1 MLKPTSLFVLGAVL
15 LTPLVSARAQQSQQP
30 LRTPLESLRND
41 VPAPVI
47 LCIDDIPGTGGQP
60 SAQAYAKAAT
70 SGFRSV
76 LTLRA
81 KNDRVDVSRERLIA
95 EQNKLRYF
103 YLPAGAQFP
112 DRAQVDEFLRLATDP
127 ANQPM
132 LVNCAFA
139 ERVAPLMM
147 MFRIIEQGWSE
158 DRAIDEASRSGIS
171 KARLKKF
178 AGEYLAGRNSL
189 RTKSTSSGPV
199 SINR

>member
-1 MLKPTSLFVLGAVL
+1 MLKPISLFVLGVVL
-15 LTPLVSARAQQSQQP
+15 LAPMVSAGAQQSRQS
-30 LRTPLESLRND
+30 LKTPLESLQND
-41 VPAPVI
+41 VAAPVI

-60 SAQAYAKAAT
+60 SAQAYAKAAMN
-70 SGFRSV
+70 GFRSV

-81 KNDRVDVSRERLIA
+81 KNDRADVSRERLIA

-103 YLPAGAQFP
+103 NLPAGTQLP
-112 DRAQVDEFLRLATDP
+112 EHAQVDEFLRLATDP

-158 DRAIDEASRSGIS
+158 NKAVDEASRSGIS
-171 KARLKKF
+171 KPRLKKF
-178 AGEYLAGRNSL
+178 ASEYLASRKKTP
-189 RTKSTSSGPV
+189 TKSAAKS
-199 SINR
+199 